1 MSDLSVEKFAAIL
14 EYLDPAPE
22 ASKALDKW
30 GTKAKSQKAHMVGW
44 MFSQVTTG
52 AKGFTRY
59 KGNTSSAEAYNRLLN
74 PGAMLWIADALGE
87 DFAILQQAAQ
97 AAIEAEKVNYRGRCL
112 ALRKVI
118 PWRRI
123 YELVTEPRGWRIDP
137 AVKPLLSWRGG
148 WPAVKPSKQEQ
159 YDKVIESELG

>member
-22 ASKALDKW
+22 ATKALDKW

-44 MFSQVTTG
+44 FFSQVTTG

-97 AAIEAEKVNYRGRCL
+97 AAIKAEKVNYRGRCS
-112 ALRKVI
+112 AFRSVI
-118 PWRRI
+118 PWTRI
-123 YELVTEPRGWRIDP
+123 YELVLNPKGWRIDP

-148 WPAVKPSKQEQ
+148 WPAPKQSRQQEFE
-159 YDKVIESELG
+159 KVIDQELG